1 MEFEELGFGNRD
13 GFCPHCGEFYGED
26 QLENLLSLEEN
37 TDFQCRKC
45 ANWIRGF
52 GDFSFTGD
60 IEYHLIA
67 IKPDTSAGS
76 SDTILNP

>member
-26 QLENLLSLEEN
+26 KLDKLLSLEEN
-37 TDFQCRKC
+37 TDFKCRKC
-45 ANWIRGF
+45 EKWIRGF

-60 IEYHLIA
+60 IEYFLVA
-67 IKPDTSAGS
+67 IKPVTE
-76 SDTILNP
+76 